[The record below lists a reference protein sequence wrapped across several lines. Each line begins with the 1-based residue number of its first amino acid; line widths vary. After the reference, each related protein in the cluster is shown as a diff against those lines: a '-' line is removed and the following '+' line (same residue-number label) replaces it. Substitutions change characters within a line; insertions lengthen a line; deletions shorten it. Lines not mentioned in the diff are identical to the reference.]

1 MFYSKGYSLERMSEF
16 LTTTSQGVYGIPLGV
31 SASYIILFSIYGI
44 ATKIAPIALAL
55 IMFGLGLGLTVNDF
69 LRVVKIP
76 RDFLVGF
83 LCQVILLPIIAFILI
98 KIIPMPLEIA
108 LGVMVIAAA
117 PGGVTSNVLTKFAN
131 GDVALSVSLTA
142 IVSILSILTVPF
154 IIFTSAD
161 LLGVSEI
168 NREISMTSMSLK
180 MFFVVTVPV
189 IFGMVVRSL
198 MTDFITR
205 KTLIVQRISVIL
217 FMIVFI
223 SIWVEEWDRIISFIT
238 RAGLVAF
245 ILNIVMIFT
254 GYYVAKYFTSGVAQ
268 RKCISLECGLQ
279 NGTLAVF
286 VATQLF
292 DNIVFMVPTAAYALI
307 MFVTSIFFVLIV
319 RKIN

>member
-1 MFYSKGYSLERMSEF
+1 ME
-16 LTTTSQGVYGIPLGV
+16 
-31 SASYIILFSIYGI
+31 I

-108 LGVMVIAAA
+108 LGVMIIAAA
-117 PGGVTSNVLTKFAN
+117 PGGVTSNILTKFAN

-142 IVSILSILTVPF
+142 IVSIFSILSVPL

-168 NREISMTSMSLK
+168 NREISMASMSIK
-180 MFFVVTVPV
+180 MFFVVTIPV
-189 IFGMVVRSL
+189 IFGMIIRSV
-198 MTDFITR
+198 MTDFIVS
-205 KTLIVQRISVIL
+205 KTLLIQRISVIL

-223 SIWVEEWDRIISFIT
+223 SIWVEEWDKIISFIT
-238 RAGLVAF
+238 RAGLISF

-292 DNIVFMVPTAAYALI
+292 DDIVFMVPTAAYALI

>member
-1 MFYSKGYSLERMSEF
+1 ME
-16 LTTTSQGVYGIPLGV
+16 
-31 SASYIILFSIYGI
+31 I
-44 ATKIAPIALAL
+44 ATKIAPIALAI
-55 IMFGLGLGLTVNDF
+55 IMLGLGLGLTVNDF

-161 LLGVSEI
+161 LLGVTEI
-168 NREISMTSMSLK
+168 NREISMKSMSLK

-189 IFGMVVRSL
+189 IFGMILRSL
-198 MTDFITR
+198 MTDFIMR
-205 KTLIVQRISVIL
+205 KTLLIQRISIIL
-217 FMIVFI
+217 FVIVFI
-223 SIWVEEWDRIISFIT
+223 SIWIEEWDRIMSFIT
-238 RAGLVAF
+238 RAGLITL
-245 ILNIVMIFT
+245 ILNIVMIFI

-286 VATQLF
+286 VSTQLF

>member
-1 MFYSKGYSLERMSEF
+1 ME
-16 LTTTSQGVYGIPLGV
+16 
-31 SASYIILFSIYGI
+31 I
-44 ATKIAPIALAL
+44 ATKIAPIALAI
-55 IMFGLGLGLTVNDF
+55 IMLGLGLGLTVNDF

-108 LGVMVIAAA
+108 LGVMIIAAA
-117 PGGVTSNVLTKFAN
+117 PGGVTSNILTKFAN

-142 IVSILSILTVPF
+142 IVSILSILTVPL

-168 NREISMTSMSLK
+168 NRDISMVSISMK
-180 MFFVVTVPV
+180 MFFVVTIPV
-189 IFGMVVRSL
+189 IFGMIIRSF
-198 MTDFITR
+198 MKDFILS
-205 KTLIVQRISVIL
+205 KTLLIQRLSVIL

-223 SIWVEEWDRIISFIT
+223 SIWVEEWDKIISFIT
-238 RAGLVAF
+238 KAGLVSF

-292 DNIVFMVPTAAYALI
+292 DDIVFMVPTAAYALI
-307 MFVTSIFFVLIV
+307 MFVTSIFFVLLV